1 MKNKISKEDSILNNL
16 DKSAES
22 IGMGGNLI
30 PNITEEKYRERM
42 KKRKEVQT
50 QRLKERNKEKGL
62 IVINTGQGKGKTTAA
77 LGIALRT
84 LGHNQKVAIIQF
96 IKGGWEP
103 GESLALKIFG
113 DKLKFH
119 ACGEGFTWETQDR
132 NKDINLVKSSWR
144 KAVSYIKD
152 PNYKLIILDEIII
165 AIKLGYID
173 EDEIIRGIN
182 LRPELTHVILT
193 GRGASKKL
201 INSADLVTEMKLI
214 HHPFREQGVKAQ
226 EGIEY

>member
-1 MKNKISKEDSILNNL
+1 MNQKISKGNPRLNEL
-16 DKSAES
+16 DKSAEE

-30 PNITEEKYRERM
+30 QNVTEERYRERM
-42 KKRKEVQT
+42 KKRKDVQT

-62 IVINTGQGKGKTTAA
+62 IVITTGQGKGKTTAA
-77 LGIALRT
+77 LGMALRT
-84 LGHNQKVAIIQF
+84 LGHKQKVAIIQF

-103 GESLALKIFG
+103 GEALALKIFG

-132 NKDINLVKSSWR
+132 NKDIDLVKSSWS
-144 KAVSYIKD
+144 KALSYIKD
-152 PNYKLIILDEIII
+152 QSYKLIILDEIIV

-173 EDEIIRGIN
+173 EDEIIKGIN
-182 LRPELTHVILT
+182 LRPKLTHVVLT
-193 GRGASKKL
+193 GRGATKKL
-201 INSADLVTEMKLI
+201 IDSADLVTEMKLI

-226 EGIEY
+226 KGIEY

>member
-1 MKNKISKEDSILNNL
+1 MNQKVNKKNSRLNNL
-16 DKSAES
+16 DKSAEE

-30 PNITEEKYRERM
+30 QNITEEKYRERM
-42 KKRKEVQT
+42 EKRKEVQT

-62 IVINTGQGKGKTTAA
+62 IIIKTGQGKGKTTAA
-77 LGIALRT
+77 LGMGIRT
-84 LGHNQKVAIIQF
+84 LGHNHKVAIIQF

-103 GESLALKIFG
+103 GELLALRIFG

-119 ACGEGFTWETQDR
+119 AFGEGFTWETQDR
-132 NKDINLVKSSWR
+132 TKDINLVKSSWI
-144 KAVSYIKD
+144 KALSYLKD
-152 PNYKLIILDEIII
+152 PNYKLIILDEIIV

-173 EDEIIRGIN
+173 ENEIINGIN

-201 INSADLVTEMKLI
+201 IDSADLVTEMKLI

>member
-1 MKNKISKEDSILNNL
+1 MKNKISKEDSRLNNL
-16 DKSAES
+16 DKSVEE

-30 PNITEEKYRERM
+30 PNISEKKYRERM
-42 KKRKEVQT
+42 KKRKEIQT

-62 IVINTGQGKGKTTAA
+62 IIINTGQGKGKTTAA
-77 LGIALRT
+77 IGMGLRT
-84 LGHNQKVAIIQF
+84 IGHNHKVAIFQF

-103 GESLALKIFG
+103 GESLSLKIFG

-132 NKDINLVKSSWR
+132 NKDISLVKSSWK
-144 KAVSYIKD
+144 KAISYIKD
-152 PNYKLIILDEIII
+152 PAYKLIILDEIIV

-173 EDEIIRGIN
+173 EDEIINGIN
-182 LRPELTHVILT
+182 SRPELTHVVLT

-201 INSADLVTEMKLI
+201 IDSADLVTEMKLI

>member
-1 MKNKISKEDSILNNL
+1 MKNKISKEDSRLNNL
-16 DKSAES
+16 DNSAES

-30 PNITEEKYRERM
+30 PNITEEKNRKRM

-62 IVINTGQGKGKTTAA
+62 IIITTGQGKGKTTAA
-77 LGIALRT
+77 LGMGLRT
-84 LGHNQKVAIIQF
+84 IGHNHKVAIIQF

-152 PNYKLIILDEIII
+152 PNYKLIILDEIIV

-173 EDEIIRGIN
+173 EDEIINGIK
-182 LRPELTHVILT
+182 LRPETYTCSLNWK
-193 GRGASKKL
+193 RSFKK
-201 INSADLVTEMKLI
+201 IN
-214 HHPFREQGVKAQ
+214 
-226 EGIEY
+226 

>member
-1 MKNKISKEDSILNNL
+1 MNQKVPKQNSRLNNL
-16 DKSAES
+16 DKSAEE

-30 PNITEEKYRERM
+30 PNITEKKYRERM
-42 KKRKEVQT
+42 EKRKEVQT

-62 IVINTGQGKGKTTAA
+62 IIINTGQGKGKTTAA
-77 LGIALRT
+77 LGMGIRT
-84 LGHNQKVAIIQF
+84 LGHNHKVAIIQF

-103 GESLALKIFG
+103 GELLALRIFG

-119 ACGEGFTWETQDR
+119 AFGEGFTWETQDR
-132 NKDINLVKSSWR
+132 TKDINLVKSSWI
-144 KAVSYIKD
+144 KALSYLKD
-152 PNYKLIILDEIII
+152 PNYKLIILDEIIV

-173 EDEIIRGIN
+173 ENEIINGIN

-201 INSADLVTEMKLI
+201 IDSADLVTEMKLI

>member
-1 MKNKISKEDSILNNL
+1 MNQDISNKSSKLNDL
-16 DKSAES
+16 DRSAKK

-30 PNITEEKYRERM
+30 PNISEEKYRKRM
-42 KKRKEVQT
+42 EKRKEVQT
-50 QRLKERNKEKGL
+50 ERLKERNKEKGL
-62 IVINTGQGKGKTTAA
+62 IIINTGHGKGKTTAA
-77 LGIALRT
+77 LGLVLRT
-84 LGHNQKVAIIQF
+84 IGHNHKVAIIQF

-103 GESLALKIFG
+103 GESLALKKFG

-132 NKDINLVKSSWR
+132 NKDIKLVSSSWR
-144 KAVSYIKD
+144 KALSYIKD
-152 PNYKLIILDEIII
+152 PSYKLIILDEIIV

-173 EDEIIRGIN
+173 EDEIINGIN
-182 LRPELTHVILT
+182 LRPELTHVALT

-201 INSADLVTEMKLI
+201 IDSADLVTEMKLI

-226 EGIEY
+226 RGIEY

>member
-1 MKNKISKEDSILNNL
+1 MKDNTPKEDPRLRNL
-16 DKSAES
+16 DKVAEK

-30 PNITEEKYRERM
+30 PNINEEKYRERM

-62 IVINTGQGKGKTTAA
+62 IIINTGHGKGKTTAA
-77 LGIALRT
+77 LGMGLRT
-84 LGHNQKVAIIQF
+84 IGHGHKVSIIQF

-103 GESLALKIFG
+103 GESLALKTFG

-119 ACGEGFTWETQDR
+119 ACGEGFTWETQNR
-132 NKDINLVKSSWR
+132 HKDINLVNSSWE
-144 KAVSYIKD
+144 KAKSHLKD
-152 PNYKLIILDEIII
+152 PTYKLVILDEIIV

-173 EDEIIRGIN
+173 ENEIINGIT
-182 LRPELTHVILT
+182 LRPELTHVVLT

-201 INSADLVTEMKLI
+201 IDSADLVTEMKLI

>member
-1 MKNKISKEDSILNNL
+1 MNHNIPNDISRLNEL
-16 DKSAES
+16 DRSAEK

-30 PNITEEKYRERM
+30 PNISEEKYRERM

-62 IVINTGQGKGKTTAA
+62 IIINTGQGKGKTTAA
-77 LGIALRT
+77 IGIALRT

-113 DKLKFH
+113 EKLKFH

-152 PNYKLIILDEIII
+152 PNYKLIILDEIIV

-173 EDEIIRGIN
+173 EDEIINGIN
-182 LRPELTHVILT
+182 LRPELTHVVLT
-193 GRGASKKL
+193 GRGASEKL
-201 INSADLVTEMKLI
+201 IDSADLVTEMKLI